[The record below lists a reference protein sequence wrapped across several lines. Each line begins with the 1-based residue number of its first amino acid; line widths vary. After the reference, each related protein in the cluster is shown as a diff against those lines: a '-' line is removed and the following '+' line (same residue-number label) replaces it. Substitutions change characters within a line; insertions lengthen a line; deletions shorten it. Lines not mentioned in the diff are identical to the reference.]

1 MNIKFFKD
9 SFYKVLG
16 FNSISIVLKIIMG
29 LVSTKLSSIYL
40 GLQGINTLENF
51 RNFTSLSDSFSQ
63 FGLQNGI
70 VKYSATSHSIK
81 QDQKVIS
88 TIFFLLLVTSF
99 IFIFLIILNINYVK
113 FYIFGNQS
121 FGFLVIA
128 YALLS
133 PFANLQFLL
142 LNYLQGKQGH
152 KFVILINS
160 IGYVLNIILSFYLII
175 NYHLIG
181 AMIQL
186 IVVPIILMIISLFI
200 IHKKVVFFNLIS
212 IHYVNFSV
220 IKGLLV
226 FSLMNLVSG
235 ALTPLSF
242 IFIRY
247 LVQSNLSAD
256 EAGVWSSIV
265 RISVFYMTFVSSIC
279 NLYFYPKLS
288 KTEIFSEYKAIIAE
302 YYRKF
307 IPIVFLGLL
316 LCFVLQKVVILLIYT
331 EDFLILRDYFYLQ
344 LIADF
349 VKSLSLIFVYL
360 LIAKKKIWQFI
371 LFEIISLG
379 SYCLGSYIFI
389 EYLKLDGVYY
399 SLIGSL
405 MIYFTVTY
413 LAYRYN
419 K

>member
-121 FGFLVIA
+121 FGFFVIA

-160 IGYVLNIILSFYLII
+160 IGYLLNIILSFYLII

-349 VKSLSLIFVYL
+349 VKSLSLIFGYL

>member
-288 KTEIFSEYKAIIAE
+288 KTEIFSEYKTIIAE

-349 VKSLSLIFVYL
+349 VKSLSLIFGYL

-413 LAYRYN
+413 LAYRCN

>member
-51 RNFTSLSDSFSQ
+51 RNFTSISDSFSQ

-316 LCFVLQKVVILLIYT
+316 LCFVLQKIVILLIYT

-349 VKSLSLIFVYL
+349 VKSLSLIFGYL

-389 EYLKLDGVYY
+389 EYFKLDGVYY

>member
-288 KTEIFSEYKAIIAE
+288 KTEIFSEYKTIIAE

-349 VKSLSLIFVYL
+349 VKSLSLIFGYL

-405 MIYFTVTY
+405 FIYFTVTY

>member
-51 RNFTSLSDSFSQ
+51 RNFTSISDSFSQ

-81 QDQKVIS
+81 QDQKIIS

-288 KTEIFSEYKAIIAE
+288 KTEMFSEYKAIIAE

-349 VKSLSLIFVYL
+349 VKSLSLIFGYL

>member
-51 RNFTSLSDSFSQ
+51 RNFTSISDSFSQ

-99 IFIFLIILNINYVK
+99 IFNFLIILNINYVK

-349 VKSLSLIFVYL
+349 VKSLSLIFGYL

>member
-349 VKSLSLIFVYL
+349 VKSLSLIFGYL

-371 LFEIISLG
+371 LFEILSLG

-405 MIYFTVTY
+405 LIYFTVTY

>member
-51 RNFTSLSDSFSQ
+51 RNFTSISDSFSQ

-288 KTEIFSEYKAIIAE
+288 KTEMFSEYKAIIAE

-349 VKSLSLIFVYL
+349 VKSLSLIFGYL
-360 LIAKKKIWQFI
+360 LIAKKKIGQFI

>member
-160 IGYVLNIILSFYLII
+160 IGYLLNIILSFYLII

-316 LCFVLQKVVILLIYT
+316 LCFVLQKIVILLIYT

-349 VKSLSLIFVYL
+349 VKSLSLIFGYL
-360 LIAKKKIWQFI
+360 LIAKKKIGQFI

>member
-113 FYIFGNQS
+113 FYIFGNQP

-349 VKSLSLIFVYL
+349 VKSLSLIFGYL

-379 SYCLGSYIFI
+379 IYCLGSYIFI

>member
-113 FYIFGNQS
+113 FYIFGNKS

-349 VKSLSLIFVYL
+349 VKSLSLIFGYL

>member
-160 IGYVLNIILSFYLII
+160 IGYLLNIILSFYLII

-349 VKSLSLIFVYL
+349 VKSLSLIFGYL

-389 EYLKLDGVYY
+389 NYLKLDGVYY

>member
-51 RNFTSLSDSFSQ
+51 RNFTSISDSFSQ

-349 VKSLSLIFVYL
+349 VKSLSLIFGYL

>member
-349 VKSLSLIFVYL
+349 VKSLSLIFGYL

-389 EYLKLDGVYY
+389 DYLKLDGVYY

>member
-51 RNFTSLSDSFSQ
+51 RNFTSISDSFSQ

-349 VKSLSLIFVYL
+349 VKSLSLIFGYL
-360 LIAKKKIWQFI
+360 LIAKKKIGQFI

-405 MIYFTVTY
+405 FIYFTVTY

>member
-349 VKSLSLIFVYL
+349 VKSLSLIFGYL

>member
-1 MNIKFFKD
+1 MNIKFLKD

-316 LCFVLQKVVILLIYT
+316 LCFVLQKVVILIIYT

-349 VKSLSLIFVYL
+349 VKSLSLIFGYL

>member
-316 LCFVLQKVVILLIYT
+316 LCFVLQKIVILLIYT

-349 VKSLSLIFVYL
+349 VKSLSLIFGYL

-405 MIYFTVTY
+405 FIYFTVTY

>member
-349 VKSLSLIFVYL
+349 VKSLSLIFGYL

-389 EYLKLDGVYY
+389 KYLKLDGVYY

>member
-51 RNFTSLSDSFSQ
+51 RNFTSISDSFSQ

-349 VKSLSLIFVYL
+349 VKSLSLIFGYL
-360 LIAKKKIWQFI
+360 LIAKKKIGQFI

-405 MIYFTVTY
+405 LIYFTVTY

>member
-113 FYIFGNQS
+113 FYIFGNQP

-349 VKSLSLIFVYL
+349 VKSLSLIFGYL

-389 EYLKLDGVYY
+389 KYLKLDGVYY

>member
-51 RNFTSLSDSFSQ
+51 RNFTSISDSFSQ

-349 VKSLSLIFVYL
+349 VKSLSLIFGFL

>member
-160 IGYVLNIILSFYLII
+160 IGYLLNIILSFYLII

-288 KTEIFSEYKAIIAE
+288 KTEIFSEYKTIIAE

-349 VKSLSLIFVYL
+349 VKSLSLIFGYL

>member
-51 RNFTSLSDSFSQ
+51 RNFTSISDSFSQ

-99 IFIFLIILNINYVK
+99 IFIFIIILNINYVK

-186 IVVPIILMIISLFI
+186 ILVPIILMIISLFI

-349 VKSLSLIFVYL
+349 VKSLSLIFGYL

>member
-51 RNFTSLSDSFSQ
+51 RNFTSISDSFSQ

-160 IGYVLNIILSFYLII
+160 IGYLLNIILSFYLII

-349 VKSLSLIFVYL
+349 VKSLSLIFGYL

-405 MIYFTVTY
+405 LIYFTVTY

>member
-51 RNFTSLSDSFSQ
+51 RNFTSISDSFSQ

-349 VKSLSLIFVYL
+349 VKSLSLIFGYL

-405 MIYFTVTY
+405 FIYFTVTY

>member
-160 IGYVLNIILSFYLII
+160 IGYLLNIILSFYLII

-316 LCFVLQKVVILLIYT
+316 LCFVLQKVVILIIYT

-344 LIADF
+344 IIADF
-349 VKSLSLIFVYL
+349 VKTLSLIFGYL
-360 LIAKKKIWQFI
+360 LIKKKKIWQFI

-413 LAYRYN
+413 SAYRYN

>member
-51 RNFTSLSDSFSQ
+51 RNFTSISDSFSQ

-160 IGYVLNIILSFYLII
+160 IGYLLNIILSFYLII

-349 VKSLSLIFVYL
+349 VKSLSLIFGYL

-405 MIYFTVTY
+405 LIYFTVTY
-413 LAYRYN
+413 SAYRYN

>member
-349 VKSLSLIFVYL
+349 VKSLSLIFGYL

-389 EYLKLDGVYY
+389 KYLKLDGVYY

-405 MIYFTVTY
+405 FIYFTVTY

>member
-349 VKSLSLIFVYL
+349 VKSLSLIFGYL

-405 MIYFTVTY
+405 FIYFTVTY
-413 LAYRYN
+413 SAYRYN

>member
-121 FGFLVIA
+121 FGFFVIA

-160 IGYVLNIILSFYLII
+160 IGYLLNIILSFYLII

-349 VKSLSLIFVYL
+349 VKSLSLIFGYL

-389 EYLKLDGVYY
+389 KYLKLDGVYY

>member
-99 IFIFLIILNINYVK
+99 IFIFIIILNINYVK

-235 ALTPLSF
+235 VLTPLSF

-349 VKSLSLIFVYL
+349 VKSLSLIFGYL

-389 EYLKLDGVYY
+389 KYLKLDGVYY

>member
-51 RNFTSLSDSFSQ
+51 RNFTSISDSFSQ

-288 KTEIFSEYKAIIAE
+288 KTEMFSEYKAIIAE

-349 VKSLSLIFVYL
+349 VKSLSLIFGYL

-371 LFEIISLG
+371 LFEIIFFFSIANISSEISTLEMDFLY
-379 SYCLGSYIFI
+379 SQVCPFFCQ
-389 EYLKLDGVYY
+389 LK
-399 SLIGSL
+399 SITNSN
-405 MIYFTVTY
+405 
-413 LAYRYN
+413 YR
-419 K
+419 

>member
-235 ALTPLSF
+235 VLTPLSF

-349 VKSLSLIFVYL
+349 VKSLSLIFGYL

-389 EYLKLDGVYY
+389 NYLKLDGVYY

>member
-121 FGFLVIA
+121 FGFFVIA

-349 VKSLSLIFVYL
+349 VKSLSLIFGYL

-389 EYLKLDGVYY
+389 KYLKLDGVYY

>member
-51 RNFTSLSDSFSQ
+51 RNFTSISDSFSQ

-113 FYIFGNQS
+113 FYVFGNQP

-235 ALTPLSF
+235 VLTPLSF

-349 VKSLSLIFVYL
+349 VKSLSLIFGYL

-389 EYLKLDGVYY
+389 KYLKLDGVYY

>member
-349 VKSLSLIFVYL
+349 VKSLSLIFGYL

-405 MIYFTVTY
+405 LIYFTVTY

>member
-81 QDQKVIS
+81 QDQKIIS

-349 VKSLSLIFVYL
+349 VKSLSLIFGYL

-389 EYLKLDGVYY
+389 KYLKLDGVYY

>member
-316 LCFVLQKVVILLIYT
+316 LCFVLQKVVILIIYT

-349 VKSLSLIFVYL
+349 VKSLSLIFGYL
-360 LIAKKKIWQFI
+360 LIAKKKIGQFI

-405 MIYFTVTY
+405 LIYFTVTY